1 MSEEQFE
8 ASATVAEVAETES
21 EATESAAQETNEVPD
36 EAAAPAWQG
45 ADTAD
50 KLSYAAAV
58 VGVSEDRLVE
68 ALLQQSGDDGTRW
81 GAHIDERQRAAEQHL
96 TDRLAVEFQVLA
108 AEVPSI
114 RHVDDLPDEVLNTAL
129 TEGVTLFDAYL
140 RQWYAVWRQT
150 AAQEASARAA
160 AEQSA
165 GALGGAFDEP
175 DPKET
180 AFSRS
185 FRGALS

>member
-1 MSEEQFE
+1 MSENTIDT
-8 ASATVAEVAETES
+8 SAAVAEVAETAC
-21 EATESAAQETNEVPD
+21 EATASAAEETNVTP
-36 EAAAPAWQG
+36 EATAPAWQG

-68 ALLQQSGDDGTRW
+68 ALLHHSGDDGARW
-81 GAHIDERQRAAEQHL
+81 GEHLDARQREAEQHL
-96 TDRLAVEFQVLA
+96 TDRLAAEFQVLA

-140 RQWYAVWRQT
+140 RQWYAVWRET